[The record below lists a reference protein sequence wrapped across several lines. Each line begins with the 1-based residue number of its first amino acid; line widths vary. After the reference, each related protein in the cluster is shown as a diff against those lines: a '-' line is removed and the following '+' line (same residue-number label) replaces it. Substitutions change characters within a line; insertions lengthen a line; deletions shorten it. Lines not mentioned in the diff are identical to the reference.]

1 MLNTE
6 GYQDVSEKDK
16 KTYPSVTAIVVGVL
30 NTTLTAVIL
39 MVFIFVFLYKTLP
52 SVAAIVVGRVD
63 FRRKQKGR
71 GRPFFFQKKGDLF
84 LVFAINRLGQC
95 VRTKKIKIHGKKK
108 SKIHNKTKNP

>member
-1 MLNTE
+1 MMLNTE

-52 SVAAIVVGRVD
+52 SVEAIVVGRVD

-71 GRPFFFQKKGDLF
+71 GRPFSG
-84 LVFAINRLGQC
+84 
-95 VRTKKIKIHGKKK
+95 VRH
-108 SKIHNKTKNP
+108 